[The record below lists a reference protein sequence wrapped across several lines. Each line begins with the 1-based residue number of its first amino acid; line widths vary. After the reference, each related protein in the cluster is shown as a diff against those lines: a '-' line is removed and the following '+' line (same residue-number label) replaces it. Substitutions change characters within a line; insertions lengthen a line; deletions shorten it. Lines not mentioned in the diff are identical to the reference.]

1 MARTPGVT
9 AIAEAESTSGMA
21 SSQRLASAAS
31 ARGPWFSH
39 AGRMVAAIASTGA
52 AVVSLVSALYTYG
65 VIGRAESHQTIG
77 NFGAA
82 WVGVRPA
89 TDTALSIGDTLHL
102 AATITDRSG
111 SVLVGAHPS
120 WSADDP
126 RVATVLGDGSVVA
139 RGAGA
144 TSVVVIVGGLAARA
158 RVVVAQRVAAVSV
171 EAAALDSAVTVPED
185 ARLPLHAVARD
196 ARGYVVAGIAP
207 RWHIDDT
214 TVASIDTAGIVA
226 GHAQGRSIVTA
237 TVGAVDGHAAVTV
250 VATPSAI
257 ATVSGTQQRAL
268 AGRALPQA
276 VVVRITNRHGRP
288 IQNQLVTFGCAG
300 GQGTPSP
307 DTSRTDADGRARTT
321 WTLGARPGRQ
331 TLLASVDHLDT
342 AAHVDAEADPVARDT
357 RVAPLAAR
365 LSAIAGSSLGDSVGV
380 RVTDSTGRALAGV
393 PVTWVALDGSVR
405 PVDARTDSLG
415 QARVRWTLGAW
426 PGWQR
431 LRAQVG
437 AAESADPVAP
447 LTLTAAARAGAP
459 SSLVI
464 VSGDDQHAMVG
475 AALPKAIIVMV
486 TDAHGNRVSG
496 VPVVLSPSGGAVPD
510 TALRSDSAGV
520 VRTRWTMGRAAGRLT
535 LALHVDGITTLIA
548 VRAHALPASPANL
561 AFDDAPPTHGGRSV
575 RRLAALVTDAYGNPV
590 PDVPLHFT
598 THTGSVAPARGVTDT
613 RGRVSLAW
621 TIAQHT
627 GELTLT
633 GAAVGHDVT
642 GTYTV
647 HATATHTGA
656 HVQR

>member
-1 MARTPGVT
+1 M
-9 AIAEAESTSGMA
+9 I
-21 SSQRLASAAS
+21 
-31 ARGPWFSH
+31 
-39 AGRMVAAIASTGA
+39 AAIASTGA

-65 VIGRAESHQTIG
+65 VIGRADSHQTIG

-89 TDTALSIGDTLHL
+89 ADTALSIGDTLHL

-120 WSADDP
+120 WSSDDP

-139 RGAGA
+139 RGPGA
-144 TSVVVIVGGLAARA
+144 TSVAVIVNGLAAHA

-171 EAAALDSAVTVPED
+171 EATPFDSAVTVAED
-185 ARLPLHAVARD
+185 ARLVLHAVARD
-196 ARGYVVAGIAP
+196 ARGYVVAGVAP
-207 RWHIDDT
+207 RWRIDDT
-214 TVASIDTAGIVA
+214 IVASIDTFGTVA

-237 TVGAVDGHAAVTV
+237 TVGAVDGHVAVTV

-257 ATVSGTQQRAL
+257 AVVSGTQQRAL
-268 AGRALPQA
+268 AGRPLAQA
-276 VVVRITNRHGRP
+276 VVVRVTNRHGRP
-288 IQNQLVTFGCAG
+288 VQNQLVTFASAG
-300 GQGTPSP
+300 GQGTPQP

-321 WTLGARPGRQ
+321 WTLGALPGRQ

-342 AAHVDAEADPVARDT
+342 AARVDAEADPSARAT
-357 RVAPLAAR
+357 RVAPLVTR
-365 LSAIAGSSLGDSVGV
+365 LGADAGASFGDSVGI

-393 PVTWVALDGSVR
+393 PVTWVALDGSVK
-405 PVDARTDSLG
+405 PLDARTDSLG
-415 QARVRWTLGAW
+415 QARVRWTLGAS
-426 PGWQR
+426 PGPQR

-437 AAESADPVAP
+437 AAESAEAVAP
-447 LTLTAAARAGAP
+447 FMITAVARAGPPA
-459 SSLVI
+459 SIVI
-464 VSGDDQHAMVG
+464 VSGDDQHAVVS
-475 AALPKAIIVMV
+475 AALPKAITVMV

-510 TALRSDSAGV
+510 TALRSDSAGI
-520 VRTRWTMGRAAGRLT
+520 VRTRWTMSRAAGRLT

-548 VRAHALPASPANL
+548 VRARALPASPANL
-561 AFDDAPPTHGGRSV
+561 TFDDAPPAHGGRSV

-598 THTGSVAPARGVTDT
+598 THTGSVSPARGVTDAH
-613 RGRVSLAW
+613 GRVSLAW

-642 GTYTV
+642 AKYTV
-647 HATATHTGA
+647 HATAPHTGA
-656 HVQR
+656 HAQR

>member
-1 MARTPGVT
+1 
-9 AIAEAESTSGMA
+9 
-21 SSQRLASAAS
+21 
-31 ARGPWFSH
+31 
-39 AGRMVAAIASTGA
+39 MVAAIASTGA

-65 VIGRAESHQTIG
+65 VIGRSDSHQTIG

-89 TDTALSIGDTLHL
+89 ADTALAIGDTLHL

-111 SVLVGAHPS
+111 SVLVGAHPTWTS
-120 WSADDP
+120 DDP
-126 RVATVLGDGSVVA
+126 RVAAVLGDGSVVA
-139 RGAGA
+139 RGPGAAGIA
-144 TSVVVIVGGLAARA
+144 VIVGGLVAHA
-158 RVVVAQRVAAVSV
+158 RVVVAQRVAVVSV
-171 EAAALDSAVTVPED
+171 EATALDSAVTVAED
-185 ARLPLHAVARD
+185 ARVALHAVARD
-196 ARGYVVAGIAP
+196 ARGYVVAAIAP

-237 TVGAVDGHAAVTV
+237 TVGAIDGHAAVSV

-257 ATVSGTQQRAL
+257 AAVSGTQQRAL
-268 AGRALPQA
+268 AGRAVPQA
-276 VVVRITNRHGRP
+276 IVVRVTNRHGRP
-288 IQNQLVTFGCAG
+288 VQNQLVTFVSAG
-300 GQGTPSP
+300 GQGTPAP
-307 DTSRTDADGRARTT
+307 DTSRTDADGRARAI

-342 AAHVDAEADPVARDT
+342 TARVDAEADPVARDT
-357 RVAPLAAR
+357 RVLPLATR
-365 LSAIAGSSLGDSVGV
+365 LGAEAGASFGDSVGL

-405 PVDARTDSLG
+405 PLGARTDSLG
-415 QARVRWTLGAW
+415 QARVRWTLGAS
-426 PGWQR
+426 PGAQR

-447 LTLTAAARAGAP
+447 LTILATARAGAP
-459 SSLVI
+459 ATIVI

-475 AALPKAIIVMV
+475 AALPKAITVMV

-496 VPVVLSPSGGAVPD
+496 VPVVLSPSGGTVAD

-535 LALHVDGITTLIA
+535 LAVHVDGITTLIA

-561 AFDDAPPTHGGRSV
+561 SFDDAPPAHGGRSV

-598 THTGSVAPARGVTDT
+598 TRTGSVTPARGVTDT
-613 RGRVSLAW
+613 HGRVSLAW

-633 GAAVGHDVT
+633 GATVGHDVT
-642 GTYTV
+642 AAYTV
-647 HATATHTGA
+647 HATTTQAGA
-656 HVQR
+656 HAQR